1 MKLHFYLEKTM
12 SLELNATLR
21 GDKGKGA
28 SRRLRHANTLPAI
41 VYGGGKDAVS
51 ITLQQKDIQ
60 HKLPDESFYS
70 QVLSLNVEGKAEDV
84 LIRDIQH
91 HPYKMEVM
99 HMDFIRV
106 DAKKVVHIFSQLHFI
121 GEDVSPG
128 IKSEGGVVNHVIT
141 EVELECLPKNIPD
154 FIEVDLS
161 EMHVGDVVHLSDL
174 KLPKG
179 VEVLTLKQGEEHD
192 TAVVGMHVRKVT
204 EEVEDGAP
212 EAPEAPESETSEES
226 GDDK

>member
-1 MKLHFYLEKTM
+1 M

-28 SRRLRHANTLPAI
+28 SRRLRYASTLPAI
-41 VYGGGKDAVS
+41 VYGGSKDPVS
-51 ITLQQKDIQ
+51 ITLQQKDVQ

-70 QVLSLNVEGKAEDV
+70 QVLSLNIEGKAEDV

-91 HPYKMEVM
+91 HPYKMNVM

-106 DAKKVVHIFSQLHFI
+106 DAKKVVHVYLQLHFT
-121 GEDVSPG
+121 GEDISPG
-128 IKSEGGVVNHVIT
+128 IKSEGGVINHVVT

-161 EMHVGDVVHLSDL
+161 EMHVGDIIHLSDL
-174 KLPKG
+174 KLPKD
-179 VEVLTLKQGEEHD
+179 VIVLALKQGEEHD
-192 TAVVGMHVRKVT
+192 TAVVGMHTRKVA
-204 EEVEDGAP
+204 EEVEDDAP
-212 EAPEAPESETSEES
+212 EAAETGDSAE
-226 GDDK
+226 GDDS

>member
-1 MKLHFYLEKTM
+1 M

-41 VYGGGKDAVS
+41 VYGGGKDPVS
-51 ITLQQKDIQ
+51 ITLLQKDIQ

-70 QVLSLNVEGKAEDV
+70 QVLSLNVAGTNEDV

-106 DAKKVVHIFSQLHFI
+106 DANKVVHVFSQLHFI
-121 GEDVSPG
+121 GEDESPG
-128 IKSEGGVVNHVIT
+128 VKTEDGVVNHVIS
-141 EVELECLPKNIPD
+141 EIELECLPKNIPEY
-154 FIEVDLS
+154 IEVDLS

-174 KLPKG
+174 KLPEG
-179 VEVLTLKQGEEHD
+179 VAVLALKHGEEHD
-192 TAVVGMHVRKVT
+192 TAVVGMHVRKVV
-204 EEVEDGAP
+204 EEIEDAAP
-212 EAPEAPESETSEES
+212 EAPVSEDEESEEG
-226 GDDK
+226 GDTE

>member
-1 MKLHFYLEKTM
+1 M
-12 SLELNATLR
+12 SVELSVTLR
-21 GDKGKGA
+21 EDKGKGA
-28 SRRLRHANTLPAI
+28 SRRLRHANTLPGI
-41 VYGGGKDAVS
+41 VYGGSKDPVS
-51 ITLQQKDIQ
+51 ITLQQKDVQ
-60 HKLPDESFYS
+60 YRLPDESFYS
-70 QVLSLNVEGKAEDV
+70 QVLSLNIEGKAEDV

-128 IKSEGGVVNHVIT
+128 AKTEDGVINHVMT
-141 EVELECLPKNIPD
+141 EVELECLPKNIPE

-161 EMHVGDVVHLSDL
+161 EMHVGDVIHLSDL

-179 VEVLTLKQGEEHD
+179 VEVLALKQGEEHD
-192 TAVVGMHVRKVT
+192 TAVVGMHVRKVAV
-204 EEVEDGAP
+204 EEVEEGAP
-212 EAPEAPESETSEES
+212 EAPAAPAIEGESESEEG
-226 GDDK
+226 GDSE

>member
-1 MKLHFYLEKTM
+1 M

-21 GDKGKGA
+21 EDQGKGA
-28 SRRLRHANTLPAI
+28 SRRLRHAKQLPAI
-41 VYGGGKDAVS
+41 IYGGGKDSVS
-51 ITLQQKDIQ
+51 ISLLQKYIQ

-70 QVLSLNVEGKAEDV
+70 QVLSLNVAGKAEDV

-106 DAKKVVHIFSQLHFI
+106 DAKKVVHVHSQLHFI

-128 IKSEGGVVNHVIT
+128 VKTEDGVISHVII
-141 EVELECLPKNIPD
+141 EVELECLPKNIPE

-161 EMHVGDVVHLSDL
+161 EMHVGDVIHLSDL
-174 KLPKG
+174 KMPEG
-179 VEVLTLKQGEEHD
+179 VEVLALKHGED
-192 TAVVGMHVRKVT
+192 NDSVVASMHVRKVAV
-204 EEVEDGAP
+204 EEDEE
-212 EAPEAPESETSEES
+212 EAPEAAAPESDEAAEEEGGDSE
-226 GDDK
+226 

>member
-1 MKLHFYLEKTM
+1 M

-21 GDKGKGA
+21 EDQGKGA
-28 SRRLRHANTLPAI
+28 SRRLRHAKQLPAI
-41 VYGGGKDAVS
+41 VYGGDEDPVS
-51 ITLQQKDIQ
+51 ISLMQKDVQ

-70 QVLSLNVEGKAEDV
+70 QVLSLNIEGKNEDV

-106 DAKKVVHIFSQLHFI
+106 DAKKVVHVHSQLHFT

-128 IKSEGGVVNHVIT
+128 VKTEDGVISHVLI
-141 EVELECLPKNIPD
+141 EVELECLPKNIPE

-161 EMHVGDVVHLSDL
+161 EMHVGDVIHLSDL
-174 KLPKG
+174 KMPEG
-179 VEVLTLKQGEEHD
+179 VEVLALKHGED
-192 TAVVGMHVRKVT
+192 NDSVVASMHVRKVAV
-204 EEVEDGAP
+204 EEDEE
-212 EAPEAPESETSEES
+212 EAPEAAAPESDEAAEEEGGDSE
-226 GDDK
+226 